1 MVREIPVLPVY
12 GERAL
17 KLGKTLVIAD
27 LHIGIE
33 HELERQG
40 AVIPSQTGVM
50 EDSIISLIEKT
61 CAQRLAILGDVKHNI
76 PSISIQEYREIPRL
90 IESLGKKIEVVVVK
104 GNHDGNL
111 EKLLPDVSILD
122 HLEIEGALLAH
133 GHSWIKAES
142 IDAEVVVLAHSH
154 PAIAFVDDF
163 ARTVKEPAWIK
174 GRFKETLKEHY
185 NVKRLPGYI
194 VIPAYNP
201 LLSGA
206 AFNQP
211 SEKKL
216 LGPYF
221 TSGVID
227 LCMARAYLLD
237 GTDLGPFNTLKA
249 AQKETY

>member
-33 HELERQG
+33 HEMKRQG
-40 AVIPSQTGVM
+40 AVIPSQTDVM

-133 GHSWIKAES
+133 GHSWIK
-142 IDAEVVVLAHSH
+142 
-154 PAIAFVDDF
+154 
-163 ARTVKEPAWIK
+163 

-211 SEKKL
+211 SDKKL

-237 GTDLGPFNTLKA
+237 GTDLGPFSMLKTT
-249 AQKETY
+249 QKEAQ